1 MEGAKILIVEDDLDE
16 AAYLQLKLL
25 HMGHQVVAKLT
36 SGEACLQFLD
46 THQVDLLIIDIVLE
60 GRLNGIDTA
69 EQIQQRWELPVIF
82 LTSCSD
88 DEFLQQAE
96 QARPYAY
103 LLKPFR
109 LQEIEFLIRMSLTR
123 CQIER
128 ALKKAQADTEKKLR
142 QALSIIEHT
151 SDAVVMTNSQ
161 SRIEFVNQAF
171 VNSTGYSEQELLG
184 QKPKLLSSERHNRQF
199 FDRMWQS
206 LGETDHWNGEIWNR
220 RKNGEIFH
228 QWLNISA
235 IYDVDGQLTHY
246 VGIYSDI
253 SAIKRSEAE
262 LRRLA
267 HHDVLT
273 ELPNR
278 ALLNTHLQH
287 AIQSAHRNQE
297 CCAVLF
303 IDLDGFKVI
312 NDNLGH
318 LVGDLVLKAVAQ
330 RFIEALREVDLVA
343 RLGGDEFVVVLE
355 KVAEPA
361 AAASVAG
368 KLIESLADAVVVKS
382 QRLTISC
389 SIGIAS
395 YPSDGQTSNELIHNA
410 DAAMYRAKSQG
421 GRHYSFYDSRLAREA
436 LHHVQCFNELRLAVK
451 HQAFTLHFQ
460 PQFDLASSALNGME
474 ALVRWQGGQGEL
486 LAPSEFLPLAEES
499 GLINGIGEWVLRTA
513 CAQMVRWRAE
523 GHEVPRIAV
532 NISRGQLTQGTLPE
546 LVAQVLAETG
556 LAGEQLELEI
566 AEAQLT
572 ALMCLPKDDLQ
583 RLRALNVRLVVD
595 HFGSAASSLN
605 CLLGLQVAKL
615 KLDPALVAGCVDSP
629 ASQQV
634 IRASVAM
641 AAALDIEVLA
651 LGVETSRQRDWLQA
665 AGCRAAQGFQ
675 LAAPA
680 AAESVLLASLSDPG
694 GQSGDK
700 EH

>member
-1 MEGAKILIVEDDLDE
+1 MEGANILIVEDDLDE

-36 SGEACLQFLD
+36 SGEACLQFLEQ
-46 THQVDLLIIDIVLE
+46 HQVDLLIIDIVLE

-82 LTSCSD
+82 LTGCSD

-123 CQIER
+123 SQIER

-206 LGETDHWNGEIWNR
+206 LSETDHWNGEIWNR

-235 IYDVDGQLTHY
+235 IYDGDGQLTHY

-361 AAASVAG
+361 AAASVAS
-368 KLIESLADAVVVKS
+368 KLIESLAEAIVVNS
-382 QRLTISC
+382 QRLTVSC
-389 SIGIAS
+389 SVGIAT
-395 YPSDGQTSNELIHNA
+395 YPTDGQSSNELIHNA

-421 GRHYSFYDSRLAREA
+421 GCHFSFYDSRLALEA
-436 LHHVQCFNELRLAVK
+436 LQHVQSFNELRLAVK
-451 HQAFTLHFQ
+451 QQAFVLYFQ
-460 PQFDLASSALNGME
+460 PQRDLTDGTLVGME
-474 ALVRWQGGQGEL
+474 ALVRWPREPGT
-486 LAPSEFLPLAEES
+486 LAVPGDFLPLAEES
-499 GLINGIGEWVLRTA
+499 GLIIGIGEWVLRNA
-513 CAQMVRWRAE
+513 CAQLARWRGE
-523 GHEVPRIAV
+523 GLAVPRIAV
-532 NISRGQLTQGTLPE
+532 NISRVQLTQGNLPV
-546 LVAQVLAETG
+546 LVARVLAETG
-556 LAGEQLELEI
+556 LAGGQLELEI
-566 AEAQLT
+566 GEAQLT
-572 ALMCLPKDDLQ
+572 AALCLPKDDLQ

-595 HFGSAASSLN
+595 HFGSAASSLGA
-605 CLLGLQVAKL
+605 LLRLPVAKL
-615 KLDPALVAGCVDSP
+615 KLDPALVAGCCDDP
-629 ASQQV
+629 ASQRL
-634 IRASVAM
+634 IRAILAM
-641 AAALDIEVLA
+641 AAELDIEVLA
-651 LGVETSRQRDWLQA
+651 MGVETPQQRAWLA
-665 AGCRAAQGFQ
+665 SVACRAAQGYL

-680 AAESVLLASLSDPG
+680 AAGAEMPAILPDPDEKT
-694 GQSGDK
+694 GD
-700 EH
+700 